1 MCKTITV
8 PDFTLKVC
16 GKKIKRVLFCSKVA
30 ATNNLRAN
38 VAHNLGGGTPE
49 LKGWGFELN
58 S

>member
-30 ATNNLRAN
+30 AGNNLRAN

-49 LKGWGFELN
+49 
-58 S
+58 